1 MSSLI
6 ISLFVTLK
14 QKSCY
19 MRICNFLLGSD
30 KFYADEMHVFLDIG
44 WDVNV
49 IRGTLGLVWTKSWHK
64 KMLIEDCVYNH
75 TLEIQLDAIISTKPE
90 ARRS

>member
-19 MRICNFLLGSD
+19 IRICNFLLGSD
-30 KFYADEMHVFLDIG
+30 KFYADGMHVFLDIG

-49 IRGTLGLVWTKSWHK
+49 IRGTLGLVWTKS
-64 KMLIEDCVYNH
+64 
-75 TLEIQLDAIISTKPE
+75 
-90 ARRS
+90 